1 MKEKGEIVAV
11 GKNKE
16 WVRMKQKMLEEKK
29 IKFRNLQRNQ
39 RKGREIING
48 ERK

>member
-1 MKEKGEIVAV
+1 MAV

-29 IKFRNLQRNQ
+29 IKCRNLQRNQ

-48 ERK
+48 ERKREKET